1 MEPLSFNHGR
11 KTFSLECFE
20 MVPSLPDFVELRVQ
34 VYTIGKNGFNRTA
47 FLDFESL
54 EELRKEEHC
63 IWLHVSGTLSNE
75 FWKELGKFADFAD
88 EQLKSLKLPHA
99 KSFTYQQRNG
109 VFWSVQHPFIS
120 DSFDGLETINFML
133 CDGLLVTRQFSH
145 DDVFRDVVH
154 RFFAMEEGIADF
166 GADRLA
172 ADLLESI
179 IHAYHDVLTIG
190 GAKLERLQTRIIR
203 NPGKVELEM
212 INRAQQLIWIFL
224 KSVWPLETIAQS
236 LARSRS
242 KAIGSEGRLE
252 FLQCHVEAESILRLF
267 ETYREMS
274 YDIMD
279 VYVSGLGLRTNQIT
293 KVLTIIATLFMPPTL
308 IAGVYGMN
316 FKIPEVD
323 FPLGYYLCL
332 GAMGLVSVTMLL
344 WLKRKGFL
352 DL

>member
-20 MVPSLPDFVELRVQ
+20 MVPSLPDYVELRIQ
-34 VYTIGKNGFNRTA
+34 IYTISKNGFNRTV
-47 FLDFESL
+47 FRDFDGL
-54 EELRKEEHC
+54 EELRKEEQC
-63 IWLHVSGTLSNE
+63 MWLHLSGSLSDE
-75 FWKELGKFADFAD
+75 FWKELGKFADLSD
-88 EQLKSLKLPHA
+88 EQIKSMKFPHT
-99 KSFTYQQRNG
+99 KSYSYEQPNG
-109 VFWSVQHPFIS
+109 IFWSVFHPFVTTA
-120 DSFDGLETINFML
+120 FDGLETINFL
-133 CDGLLVTRQFSH
+133 LGENLLVTRQFSH
-145 DDVFRDVVH
+145 DDVFRSVVN
-154 RFFAMEEGIADF
+154 RFFSMEEGIAGY

-179 IHAYHDVLTIG
+179 IVAYHDVLTIG
-190 GAKLERLQTRIIR
+190 GAKLETLQTRIIR
-203 NPGKVELEM
+203 HPGKVELEM

-224 KSVWPLETIAQS
+224 KSVWPLETISQTLS
-236 LARSRS
+236 RSRS
-242 KAIGSEGRLE
+242 KAISDEGRHE
-252 FLQCHVEAESILRLF
+252 FSQCHNEAESILRLF

-279 VYVSGLGLRTNQIT
+279 VYVSGLGLRTNEIT

-332 GAMGLVSVTMLL
+332 GAMVGVSATMLV
-344 WLKRKGFL
+344 WLKHKGFL